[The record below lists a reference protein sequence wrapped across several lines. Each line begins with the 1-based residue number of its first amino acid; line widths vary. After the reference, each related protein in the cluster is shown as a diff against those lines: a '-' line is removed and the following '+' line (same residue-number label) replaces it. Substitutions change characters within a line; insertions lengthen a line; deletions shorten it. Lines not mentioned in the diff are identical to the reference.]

1 MNADHFAHL
10 RDLHAAG
17 CLAAVA
23 FYGSA
28 AASAL
33 ADPKPMFLCHLVS
46 PQSMYLYD
54 YRTPTIDITP
64 HASLEAALAS
74 LEPYMPLLASMKLTT
89 KTLLHQTISI

>member
-1 MNADHFAHL
+1 MNADHFTHL

-23 FYGSA
+23 FYAA

-33 ADPKPMFLCHLVS
+33 TDPKPMFLCHLVS
-46 PQSMYLYD
+46 PRSLYLYD

-74 LEPYMPLLASMKLTT
+74 LEPYLPQLASMKLTT
-89 KTLLHQTISI
+89 KTLMHQTISI